1 MRMHALGW
9 LHASRQV
16 ARARRALAV
25 TRQGIFT
32 VTFAFA
38 DGGGAA
44 FTPDRQTVLEVVNAN
59 VLDGCLALAAAA
71 PRLLTMRSFGQHFA
85 TKPTGLDLASVVR
98 CALLGAWRAAD
109 GCQG

>member
-1 MRMHALGW
+1 MSVHAPGW
-9 LHASRQV
+9 RHASRQV
-16 ARARRALAV
+16 TRARRALAV

-44 FTPDRQTVLEVVNAN
+44 FTPDRHSVLEVVNAN

-71 PRLLTMRSFGQHFA
+71 PRLLTMRSFGQHFN

-109 GCQG
+109 GYQG

>member
-1 MRMHALGW
+1 MRMHPLGW

-16 ARARRALAV
+16 NRARRALAV

-38 DGGGAA
+38 DGGG
-44 FTPDRQTVLEVVNAN
+44 QTVLEVVNAN